1 MEDFKQLLQG
11 IYKFMLDVQVPV
23 LGQTF
28 SLWTIF
34 LFGALGGLVVWFLVK
49 FFK

>member
-1 MEDFKQLLQG
+1 MEDFKQLFQG

-23 LGQTF
+23 FGQTF

-34 LFGALGGLVVWFLVK
+34 LWGLLGGFVVFFIVK
-49 FFK
+49 FVK